1 MSDARVQLLL
11 AQMDAGFGGN
21 GWVTAARQSLDGL
34 TSDQAARRPAT
45 GIHSIWEL
53 VNHLTFWKELV
64 AARLR
69 GAPMT
74 GERIRNPETFGAA
87 APGDEEAWATAVQRL
102 MQAQASL
109 REALA
114 NVREEDLD
122 RSLAGEQTPVLELIS
137 GMILHD
143 PYHLGQMALLRKL
156 VQE

>member
-1 MSDARVQLLL
+1 MADARVQLLL
-11 AQMDAGFGGN
+11 SQMDASFDGN
-21 GWVTAARQSLDGL
+21 GWVTAARQSLEGL

-64 AARLR
+64 AARLH

-74 GERIRNPETFGAA
+74 GERIRNPETFGTA
-87 APGDEEAWATAVQRL
+87 APGDEESWQSAVGRL

-114 NVREEDLD
+114 AV
-122 RSLAGEQTPVLELIS
+122 
-137 GMILHD
+137 HD
-143 PYHLGQMALLRKL
+143 PYHLGQMALLRKQ